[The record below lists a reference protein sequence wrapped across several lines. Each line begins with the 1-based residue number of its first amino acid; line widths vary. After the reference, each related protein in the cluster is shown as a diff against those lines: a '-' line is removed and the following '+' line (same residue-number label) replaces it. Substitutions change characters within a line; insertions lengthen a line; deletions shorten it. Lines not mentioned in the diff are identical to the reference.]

1 MPSPGSDN
9 NTSGMADF
17 HNEPRALAESSSI
30 SLRYASAPGGIRKYT
45 AGGISLR
52 YQRATD
58 AAMRATTVVRNR
70 PLMRRRGKTRHGS
83 TGSSAV
89 QSPAMSPA
97 ASPQPPNAECP
108 P

>member
-9 NTSGMADF
+9 NTSDMDDF
-17 HNEPRALAESSSI
+17 HNELWALAESSSI

-70 PLMRRRGKTRHGS
+70 PRMRRRSKTRRGS

-89 QSPAMSPA
+89 QSPAMSSA